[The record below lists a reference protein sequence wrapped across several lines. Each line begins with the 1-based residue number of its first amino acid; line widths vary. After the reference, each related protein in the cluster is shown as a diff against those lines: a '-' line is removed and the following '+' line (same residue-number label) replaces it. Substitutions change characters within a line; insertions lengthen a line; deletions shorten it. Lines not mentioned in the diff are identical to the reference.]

1 MKKITG
7 VMLTRKD
14 IGLVLSVSF
23 TEINEDTGQIIS
35 ANQTRS
41 KILLN
46 DDDQSIA
53 ANMFSLLFPLLRRR
67 HRNRWHGHGQQQVL
81 RGTARLQGLRL
92 REQLPSKIGRAACRE
107 RV

>member
-23 TEINEDTGQIIS
+23 TEIDEKTGQIIS

-41 KILLN
+41 KVLLS

-53 ANMFSLLFPLLRRR
+53 ASLFSIAQEFVD
-67 HRNRWHGHGQQQVL
+67 N
-81 RGTARLQGLRL
+81 
-92 REQLPSKIGRAACRE
+92 EK
-107 RV
+107 

>member
-23 TEINEDTGQIIS
+23 TEINEDNGQIVS

-46 DDDQSIA
+46 DDDQSVAASLFSIA
-53 ANMFSLLFPLLRRR
+53 QEF
-67 HRNRWHGHGQQQVL
+67 VDK
-81 RGTARLQGLRL
+81 
-92 REQLPSKIGRAACRE
+92 EK
-107 RV
+107 

>member
-53 ANMFSLLFPLLRRR
+53 ANMFSILGCDRASVSWVRR
-67 HRNRWHGHGQQQVL
+67 N
-81 RGTARLQGLRL
+81 
-92 REQLPSKIGRAACRE
+92 P
-107 RV
+107 

>member
-23 TEINEDTGQIIS
+23 TEINEDNGQIIS

-46 DDDQSIA
+46 DDDQSVA
-53 ANMFSLLFPLLRRR
+53 ANLFSIAQEF
-67 HRNRWHGHGQQQVL
+67 VDK
-81 RGTARLQGLRL
+81 
-92 REQLPSKIGRAACRE
+92 EK
-107 RV
+107 

>member
-53 ANMFSLLFPLLRRR
+53 ANMFSIAQEFIDK
-67 HRNRWHGHGQQQVL
+67 
-81 RGTARLQGLRL
+81 
-92 REQLPSKIGRAACRE
+92 EK
-107 RV
+107 

>member
-23 TEINEDTGQIIS
+23 TEIDEKTGQIIS

-53 ANMFSLLFPLLRRR
+53 ANMFSIAQEFIDK
-67 HRNRWHGHGQQQVL
+67 
-81 RGTARLQGLRL
+81 
-92 REQLPSKIGRAACRE
+92 EK
-107 RV
+107 

>member
-7 VMLTRKD
+7 VMLTRKN
-14 IGLVLSVSF
+14 ISLVLSVSF

-35 ANQTRS
+35 ANQTRN

-53 ANMFSLLFPLLRRR
+53 ANMFSIAQEFIDK
-67 HRNRWHGHGQQQVL
+67 
-81 RGTARLQGLRL
+81 
-92 REQLPSKIGRAACRE
+92 EK
-107 RV
+107 

>member
-23 TEINEDTGQIIS
+23 TEINEDNGQIVS

-46 DDDQSIA
+46 DDDQSVA
-53 ANMFSLLFPLLRRR
+53 ANLFSIAQEF
-67 HRNRWHGHGQQQVL
+67 VDK
-81 RGTARLQGLRL
+81 
-92 REQLPSKIGRAACRE
+92 EK
-107 RV
+107 

>member
-23 TEINEDTGQIIS
+23 TEIDEKTGQIIS

-46 DDDQSIA
+46 DDDQSVAASLFSIA
-53 ANMFSLLFPLLRRR
+53 QEF
-67 HRNRWHGHGQQQVL
+67 VDK
-81 RGTARLQGLRL
+81 
-92 REQLPSKIGRAACRE
+92 EK
-107 RV
+107 

>member
-1 MKKITG
+1 
-7 VMLTRKD
+7 MLTRKD

-53 ANMFSLLFPLLRRR
+53 ANMFSIAQEFIDK
-67 HRNRWHGHGQQQVL
+67 
-81 RGTARLQGLRL
+81 
-92 REQLPSKIGRAACRE
+92 EK
-107 RV
+107 

>member
-23 TEINEDTGQIIS
+23 TEINEDTGQIVS

-46 DDDQSIA
+46 DDDQSVAASLFSIA
-53 ANMFSLLFPLLRRR
+53 QEFVDK
-67 HRNRWHGHGQQQVL
+67 G
-81 RGTARLQGLRL
+81 
-92 REQLPSKIGRAACRE
+92 K
-107 RV
+107 

>member
-46 DDDQSIA
+46 DDDQSVAASLFSIA
-53 ANMFSLLFPLLRRR
+53 QEF
-67 HRNRWHGHGQQQVL
+67 VDK
-81 RGTARLQGLRL
+81 
-92 REQLPSKIGRAACRE
+92 EK
-107 RV
+107 